1 MSPQGIY
8 IGLSI
13 DELNAIMVSA
23 RARILNGDRIGL
35 SGAAK
40 SSTKNYSMSASDML
54 REAQYALNQITGQG
68 LPMRTYF
75 DAARAGRWYGR
86 GC

>member
-8 IGLSI
+8 LGLSI
-13 DELNAIMVSA
+13 DELNTIMAEA
-23 RARILNGDRIGL
+23 RARITNGDRIGL

-40 SSTKNYSMSASDML
+40 SSTKNFSMSAADQI
-54 REAQYALNQITGQG
+54 REAQYALNQLTWQG

-75 DAARAGRWYGR
+75 NAARAGR